1 MATMTAPILPSDYQA
16 PERLLA
22 DRVILV
28 TGAGSGLGQA
38 CAKAAA
44 ACGATVVLAGRTI
57 SKLEATYDE
66 IVEAGGAEPAIYP
79 INFSGAS
86 WKDHV
91 ELATT
96 LRESLGGL
104 DGIVH
109 TAVHFKGFFPM
120 EAVEPAD
127 WIENL
132 QVNLTAPWALTRAC
146 LPLLRSSKNSSVVF
160 VGDQAHAYYGAY
172 GIAKAGLLEMM
183 RTWSQE
189 AGEVPCPRM
198 NLLQPGAMR
207 TGLRSKGFPGE
218 TASEST
224 PPEQV
229 APAVMWLLGADSG
242 SLHGREIVR

>member
-1 MATMTAPILPSDYQA
+1 MTAPSLPANYSV

-28 TGAGSGLGQA
+28 TGAGGGLGQA
-38 CAKAAA
+38 CARAAA
-44 ACGATVVLAGRTI
+44 AAGATVVLAGRTI
-57 SKLEATYDE
+57 SKLESTYDE
-66 IVEAGGAEPAIYP
+66 IVAAGGPEPAIYP
-79 INFSGAS
+79 INFSGAGF
-86 WKDHV
+86 KDYV

-109 TAVHFKGFFPM
+109 AAVHFKGFFPM
-120 EAVEPAD
+120 DAVEPAD

-146 LPLLRSSKNSSVVF
+146 LPLLRSSTESSVVF

-183 RTWSQE
+183 RIWGQE
-189 AGEVPCPRM
+189 AGDNPRPRM

-224 PPEQV
+224 PPEQI
-229 APAVMWLLGADSG
+229 APAVLWLLGADSAPLNG
-242 SLHGREIVR
+242 EEVRR

>member
-1 MATMTAPILPSDYQA
+1 MTAPTLPTDYSV

-28 TGAGSGLGQA
+28 TGAGGGLGQA
-38 CAKAAA
+38 CARAAA
-44 ACGATVVLAGRTI
+44 AAGATVVLAGRTI
-57 SKLEATYDE
+57 SKLESSYDE
-66 IVEAGGAEPAIYP
+66 IMAAGGPEPAIYP
-79 INFSGAS
+79 INFSGAGF
-86 WKDHV
+86 KDYV

-109 TAVHFKGFFPM
+109 AAVHFKGFFPM
-120 EAVEPAD
+120 DAVEPAD

-146 LPLLRSSKNSSVVF
+146 LPLLRSSAESSVVF
-160 VGDQAHAYYGAY
+160 VGDKAHAYYGAY

-183 RTWSQE
+183 RIWAQE
-189 AGEVPCPRM
+189 AGDAPHPRM

-224 PPEQV
+224 PPEQI
-229 APAVMWLLGADSG
+229 APAVVWLLGADSAP
-242 SLHGREIVR
+242 LHGQELHR

>member
-1 MATMTAPILPSDYQA
+1 MTAPTLPADYSV

-28 TGAGSGLGQA
+28 TGAGGGLGQA
-38 CAKAAA
+38 CARAAA
-44 ACGATVVLAGRTI
+44 AAGATVVLAGRTI
-57 SKLEATYDE
+57 SKLESTYDE
-66 IVEAGGAEPAIYP
+66 IVAAGGPEPAIYP
-79 INFSGAS
+79 INFSGAGF
-86 WKDHV
+86 KDYV

-109 TAVHFKGFFPM
+109 AAVHFKGFFPM
-120 EAVEPAD
+120 DAVEPAD

-146 LPLLRSSKNSSVVF
+146 LPLLRSSTDSSVVF

-183 RTWSQE
+183 RIWAQE
-189 AGEVPCPRM
+189 AGDKPSPRM

-207 TGLRSKGFPGE
+207 TGLRSKGYPGE

-224 PPEQV
+224 PPEQI
-229 APAVMWLLGADSG
+229 APAVLWLLGADSAP
-242 SLHGREIVR
+242 LHGEEVRR

>member
-1 MATMTAPILPSDYQA
+1 MTAPTLPADYTV

-28 TGAGSGLGQA
+28 TGAGGGLGQA
-38 CAKAAA
+38 CARAAA
-44 ACGATVVLAGRTI
+44 AAGATVVLAGRTI
-57 SKLEATYDE
+57 SKLESTYDE
-66 IVEAGGAEPAIYP
+66 IVAAGGPEPAIYP
-79 INFSGAS
+79 INFSGAGF
-86 WKDHV
+86 KDYV

-109 TAVHFKGFFPM
+109 AAVHFKGFFPM
-120 EAVEPAD
+120 DAVEPAD

-146 LPLLRSSKNSSVVF
+146 LPLLRSSTESSVVF

-183 RTWSQE
+183 RIWAQE
-189 AGEVPCPRM
+189 GGDNPRPRM

-224 PPEQV
+224 PPEQI
-229 APAVMWLLGADSG
+229 APAVLWLLGADSAP
-242 SLHGREIVR
+242 LHGEEVRR

>member
-1 MATMTAPILPSDYQA
+1 MTAPTLPTDYSV

-28 TGAGSGLGQA
+28 TGAGGGLGQA
-38 CAKAAA
+38 CARAAA
-44 ACGATVVLAGRTI
+44 AAGATVVLAGRTI
-57 SKLEATYDE
+57 SKLESSYDE
-66 IVEAGGAEPAIYP
+66 IMAAGGPEPAIYP
-79 INFSGAS
+79 INFSGAGF
-86 WKDHV
+86 KDYV

-109 TAVHFKGFFPM
+109 AAVHFKGFFPM
-120 EAVEPAD
+120 DAVEPAD

-146 LPLLRSSKNSSVVF
+146 LPLLRSSAESSVVF

-183 RTWSQE
+183 RIWAQE
-189 AGEVPCPRM
+189 AGDAPRPRM

-224 PPEQV
+224 PPEQI
-229 APAVMWLLGADSG
+229 APAVVWLLGADSAP
-242 SLHGREIVR
+242 LHGQELHR